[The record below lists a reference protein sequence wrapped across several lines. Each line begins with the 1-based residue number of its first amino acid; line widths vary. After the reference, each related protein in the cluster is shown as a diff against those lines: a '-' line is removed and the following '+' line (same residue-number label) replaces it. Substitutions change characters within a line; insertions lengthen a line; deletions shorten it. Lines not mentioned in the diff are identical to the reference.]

1 MTLSLIFLVAALV
14 LFILDAVGISS
25 RVGLQ
30 SLGLTCVVA
39 AMIAGS
45 AVVG

>member
-1 MTLSLIFLVAALV
+1 MAIGLILLVAALV

-30 SLGLTCVVA
+30 SLGLACVVA
-39 AMIAGS
+39 ALL
-45 AVVG
+45 VGGLTFG